1 MDQLFNT
8 LVSFRPGGLPLVWW
22 LVPLSAIAA
31 LFMAYRSHKLVMSHD
46 EGTPLMIE
54 IASAVREGARAYLT
68 RQYRV
73 IALVFGGIFLI
84 FLVMAFFKL
93 ISPLSPFTFV
103 LGGFFSAAS
112 GIIGMNTATHASSR
126 TAAAASKSL
135 NSGLQVA
142 FRGGSVMGMTVVGFI
157 MLCITIMFLS
167 LLFVFPYSLHRGSQ
181 PMVEIATIMIS
192 AVFGASGVALFARVG
207 GGIYTK
213 AADVGADLVGKVE
226 EDIPEDDPRNP
237 AVIADNVGDNVG
249 DVAGLG
255 ADLYESYFG
264 SILATVVLG
273 VSAIVFEGGDLTR
286 QVNYMVLP
294 LALSAIGVF
303 MSIFGIKLV
312 RVKGEGS
319 VELLIR
325 ALDRG
330 VWGSALGVGILALP
344 LVFLLQVDRP
354 WGVWGAIVTG
364 IITGVVIGQV
374 TNYYTASSY
383 KPTQEVAAQ
392 SVSGPATVIIEGQ
405 ALGMRSTAFPVI
417 AIVLGIVVSFYLS
430 GGLDH
435 TLMGLFGVGMAAVA
449 MLANLGMTL
458 STDAYGPI
466 ADNAGGN
473 AQMSAQPPEVRHR
486 TDQLDSVGNTTAATG
501 KGFAIGSAALT
512 TLALLVAFMEQIRFE
527 MSHLLGIESVII
539 NGQAVILE
547 EMTIR
552 DFTNYFD
559 ITLLNPSV
567 IAGLFLGGMLV
578 YYFSSLVISAV
589 GRSAS
594 EMVIEVRRQFR
605 EIPGLREGTAK
616 PDYARCVDISTKSA
630 QREVVKPAVI
640 AIVTPIVIG
649 LLLGVGGIM
658 GLLAGGLTSAFVL
671 ALMMANAGG
680 AWDNAKKYIEEGA
693 MGGKGSF
700 SHKAAVVGDM
710 VGDPF
715 KDTAGPALDILI
727 KLMSI
732 VAVTTASLIAMVGQG
747 GLFQMLLGG
756 G

>member
-1 MDQLFNT
+1 MEQHLSS
-8 LVSFRPGGLPLVWW
+8 LVKISLADLPLVWW
-22 LVPLSAIAA
+22 LVPISAFVA
-31 LFMAYRSHKLVMSHD
+31 LIMAYRNHKMVMAHH
-46 EGTPLMIE
+46 EGTPEMIE
-54 IASAVREGARAYLT
+54 IASAVRQGARAYLT

-73 IALVFGGIFLI
+73 IAIMFVVIFVLFI
-84 FLVMAFFKL
+84 IMAFFGL
-93 ISPLSPFTFV
+93 ISPLSPFTFL
-103 LGGFFSAAS
+103 LGGLFSAAS

-126 TAAAASKSL
+126 TAQAARKSL
-135 NSGLQVA
+135 NDGLQVA
-142 FRGGSVMGMTVVGFI
+142 FRGGSVMGLTVVGFI
-157 MLCITIMFLS
+157 MLCITIMFLT
-167 LLFVFPYSLHRGSQ
+167 LVFVFPYSLHRGDQ

-273 VSAIVFEGGDLTR
+273 VSAIEFAGGNVF
-286 QVNYMVLP
+286 QQINYMLLP
-294 LALSAIGVF
+294 IALAAVGVF
-303 MSIFGIKLV
+303 LSIFGISLV
-312 RVKGEGS
+312 KVRGEENVHS
-319 VELLIR
+319 LIK

-330 VWGSALGVGILALP
+330 VWGSAIGVAVLALP
-344 LVFLLQVDRP
+344 LVFLLQIERP
-354 WGVWGAIVTG
+354 WGMWGAILTG
-364 IITGVVIGQV
+364 IAVGVIIGQV
-374 TNYYTASSY
+374 TNYFTASSF
-383 KPTQEVAAQ
+383 KPTRDVAEQ

-405 ALGMRSTAFPVI
+405 ALGMRSTALPVI
-417 AIVLGIVVSFYLS
+417 VIVLGIVVSFYLA
-430 GGLDH
+430 GGMDH
-435 TLMGLFGVGMAAVA
+435 ILMGLFGVGMAAVG

-466 ADNAGGN
+466 SDNAGGN
-473 AQMSAQPPEVRHR
+473 AQMAGLPAEVRHR
-486 TDQLDSVGNTTAATG
+486 TDQLDAVGNTTAATG

-512 TLALLVAFMEQIRFE
+512 ALALLVAFMEQIRFE
-527 MSHLLGIESVII
+527 MIHMLGIESV
-539 NGQAVILE
+539 NVAGTEVFLDA
-547 EMTIR
+547 MSIR
-552 DFTNYFD
+552 DFTIYFD
-559 ITLLNPSV
+559 VTLLNPSV
-567 IAGLFLGGMLV
+567 IAGLFLGGMIA
-578 YYFSSLVISAV
+578 YYFSSLTISAV
-589 GRSAS
+589 GRAAGR
-594 EMVIEVRRQFR
+594 MVLEVRRQFNT
-605 EIPGLREGTAK
+605 IPGLREGKAK
-616 PDYARCVDISTKSA
+616 PDYAACVDISTRGA
-630 QREVVKPAVI
+630 QNELLRPAII
-640 AIVTPIVIG
+640 AILSPVVIG
-649 LLLGVGGIM
+649 VLFGVGGIM

-693 MGGKGSF
+693 LGGKGSF

-732 VAVTTASLIAMVGQG
+732 VAVTVASLIALVGQG
-747 GLFQMLLGG
+747 GLFQLLLGG
-756 G
+756 